1 MNIDSTY
8 QLLINPSQEI
18 ILSFEPWLFNTEAYL
33 NLWKSETIKFYWYN
47 TISQKADAL
56 LFLQKSEDNVWISPL
71 RGTFAGIDCE
81 KIFDITDFIE
91 LLSIEIGNLNLDT
104 VILKLTPCYFH
115 KEHLPILNSYFT
127 NSNVEFTELNYHFN
141 LDESLGL
148 LHKSKR
154 WRLNKLLNLDYVFE
168 NQKHENLDLIH
179 QFICNARNR
188 KGFPMTISVEDFIQ
202 MINSIPDR
210 YFLFTVK
217 IKGELAAVSVCVN
230 LGKNV
235 FYNLYSADNERYL
248 KDSPMILLYAGMYN
262 YAFENHYKIL
272 DLGISTYMGIRNEGL
287 IQFKKSLGAIETE
300 KHILRLL

>member
-1 MNIDSTY
+1 MNKPY

-18 ILSFEPWLFNTEAYL
+18 ILSFEPWLFNTDAYL

-56 LFLQKSEDNVWISPL
+56 LFLQKSEDDIWFSPL

-81 KIFDITDFIE
+81 EDFDITDFIE
-91 LLSIEIGNLNLDT
+91 LLTIEMEKLNLES
-104 VILKLTPCYFH
+104 VILKLCPCYFH
-115 KEHLPILNSYFT
+115 NEHLPILSSCFT
-127 NSNVEFTELNYHFN
+127 TSSVKFTELNYHFN
-141 LDESLGL
+141 LEKSLGL
-148 LHKSKR
+148 FHKSKQ
-154 WRLNKLLNLDYVFE
+154 WRLNKLLKIGYVFQ

-179 QFICNARNR
+179 QFIYNARNR
-188 KGFPMTISVEDFIQ
+188 KGFPMTISVDDFIQ
-202 MINSIPDR
+202 MINLMPDR

-230 LGKNV
+230 LGKNI
-235 FYNLYSADNERYL
+235 FYNLYSADNDIYL

-272 DLGISTYMGIRNEGL
+272 DLGISTYKGIRNEGL

-300 KHILRLL
+300 KHVLRLL